1 MWWAV
6 SNIKYE
12 NFVICDDGG
21 SVDVLKGNVGGGVGI
36 GAGGVK
42 AKVEAGVDLVGA
54 NVKMGEN
61 QVSCLVYCKIS
72 LVTGTIGYSDTG

>member
-1 MWWAV
+1 M
-6 SNIKYE
+6 
-12 NFVICDDGG
+12 
-21 SVDVLKGNVGGGVGI
+21 GGGVGI